1 MLNSTVELI
10 ALWASSSSPSL
21 LAFCVSH
28 LIIALLLLAGS
39 GAGAAPE
46 ISSRADGDRSL
57 EADAVVQGREMNPG
71 GHKGPV
77 AGVNGRAEE
86 WLVRAGDGDNIETL
100 ASENGRSAAR
110 EEEPAATDASQEKHG
125 DDVELEDELMLRAEE
140 FIRRMNRVWMAENLR
155 VLC

>member
-28 LIIALLLLAGS
+28 LIIALLLLAGR
-39 GAGAAPE
+39 GAAPE
-46 ISSRADGDRSL
+46 ISCRADGDPDL

-71 GHKGPV
+71 GHKDPV
-77 AGVNGRAEE
+77 AGVNDRAEE
-86 WLVRAGDGDNIETL
+86 CLVRAGDGDAVETM
-100 ASENGRSAAR
+100 ASENGSSVAL
-110 EEEPAATDASQEKHG
+110 EEEPAAADALQEKHG
-125 DDVELEDELMLRAEE
+125 DDGELEDELMLRAEE